1 MVKHSMTPMK
11 MLPVRWL
18 AIQLSLCAALLGANH
33 ASAQGSPLMGMG
45 SGPRFDGHM
54 AKLFGPH
61 QFFSCALEVE
71 AKPSDRPDGVALPG
85 RLNYAEG
92 KSRLEMDLTKIK
104 GGMMPAGM
112 IDQIKALGMAEMA
125 IISRPADGTSVLVYP
140 GLKSYAPIRDAS
152 TTKSAAADQYTMAA
166 KELGKEPVDGQDC
179 VKNQVTVT
187 GPDGKKFE
195 ATVWNSTKLKSF
207 PVRIRSEEGGVPF
220 TLNFKE
226 VKFEKP
232 SSALFENPASYT
244 KYDDAQAL
252 MRGVIMKKMSEAT
265 GGAGAG
271 K

>member
-1 MVKHSMTPMK
+1 
-11 MLPVRWL
+11 MLSVRWL
-18 AIQLSLCAALLGANH
+18 AISLSFGAILFGVVD
-33 ASAQGSPLMGMG
+33 APGQGSPFMGMG

-71 AKPSDRPDGVALPG
+71 ARPSDRPDGIALPG

-140 GLKSYAPIRDAS
+140 GLKSYAPIRDANA
-152 TTKSAAADQYTMAA
+152 KSAAPDQYTMAS

-195 ATVWNSTKLKSF
+195 ATVWNATKLKNF

-232 SSALFENPASYT
+232 GVALFENPASYT